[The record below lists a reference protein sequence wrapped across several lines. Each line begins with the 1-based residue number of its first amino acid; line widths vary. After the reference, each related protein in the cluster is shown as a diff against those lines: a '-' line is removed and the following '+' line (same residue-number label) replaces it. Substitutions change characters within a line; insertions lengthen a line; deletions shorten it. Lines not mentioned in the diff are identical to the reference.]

1 MKSTY
6 KTDIFSGIR
15 RCFKVLNKRDKQKL
29 TRIVLFQ
36 TLLGFFD
43 LVGVLLIG
51 ALVSVSINTAPSGN
65 SLDFLEPLLRV
76 LGLSNL
82 SVSKQVTFLAS
93 AALVILVTRS
103 VLSVIFTRKVLSYLS
118 QRAAEISADVFSK
131 LLGQDLLFVLSHSRQ
146 ATLYFI
152 TTGVNAICLNIIAPI
167 VVLISD
173 GILLFVIAIGLFS
186 LDPLTAIALFLLFG
200 LVSFFMYFF
209 VDKRASGL
217 GLEFSTLN
225 VKSNEKVIEALAAYR
240 EIVVRDRRNY
250 YFKEIKKSRAELAT
264 IVSELNFIPYIS
276 KYLIEVTVLL
286 GALTIASF
294 QYALNDISQA
304 TATLAIFVAAGSRV
318 APGVLRI
325 QQGLINIRSSIG
337 QARQTLDFMESLN
350 RFPSRELSS
359 TDQVDFAHKGFVAD
373 IELNEV
379 NFWYPNSNKP
389 ALSEINLRISRG
401 TSVAIVGPSG
411 SGKTT
416 LIDTLLGVLTP
427 ASGTISISGNSPLN
441 AAATWPGAI
450 SYIPQ
455 DVEVI
460 SGTLRENVCLGFPSN
475 ENADAQIMKAIRIAD
490 LQSFVDENDKGLDYI
505 VHERGT
511 GLSGGQRQRLGLARA
526 VFSEPRLLVL
536 DEATSAL
543 DAQSELAI
551 SSALLSLKGSTT
563 VVMIAHRLSSVRN
576 VDLVVY
582 MENGRIIAQGNFE
595 TVRKLVPLF
604 DVQAKLLGL
613 Q

>member
-1 MKSTY
+1 
-6 KTDIFSGIR
+6 
-15 RCFKVLNKRDKQKL
+15 
-29 TRIVLFQ
+29 
-36 TLLGFFD
+36 
-43 LVGVLLIG
+43 
-51 ALVSVSINTAPSGN
+51 
-65 SLDFLEPLLRV
+65 
-76 LGLSNL
+76 
-82 SVSKQVTFLAS
+82 
-93 AALVILVTRS
+93 
-103 VLSVIFTRKVLSYLS
+103 
-118 QRAAEISADVFSK
+118 
-131 LLGQDLLFVLSHSRQ
+131 LLFVLSHSRQ